1 MLSKSEVGACDRE
14 GGRLPAGPP
23 RSHFFR
29 RVLVFF
35 SLWTRLR
42 GEYGLEG
49 AGKFLGE
56 MRGNN
61 DSCCIICFIN
71 VLIIRYTNGGEGGRL
86 KRVFTQ
92 GGVERIHHRDCSS
105 LLIRAC

>member
-1 MLSKSEVGACDRE
+1 MLSKSEVGACDR

-23 RSHFFR
+23 RSHFSEG
-29 RVLVFF
+29 LLFF

-42 GEYGLEG
+42 GEYGIEG

-61 DSCCIICFIN
+61 DSRCIICFIN
-71 VLIIRYTNGGEGGRL
+71 VLIIRYTNGGEGGAAQTRL
-86 KRVFTQ
+86 YA
-92 GGVERIHHRDCSS
+92 GGRGENSS
-105 LLIRAC
+105 PRL